1 MTNQNIVTIT
11 PDERTAVT
19 ATTAAPITPMA
30 MIDRALASG
39 ASAETLE
46 RLMALQE
53 RWQAAQAKRAFD
65 AAMAEA
71 KAEISPI
78 MKTRKVDFTSAKG
91 RTNYDYEDLAQIENQ
106 VSPVLSRHG
115 LSYRFRSEQPEARAI
130 KVTCILSHRD
140 GHSEENSLSGWADD
154 TGNKNAI
161 QAVGSA
167 ITYLQRYSLK
177 LALGLSATND
187 TDGRALKVDEAASIT
202 ADQYQELAALVERS
216 GADEKA
222 MLEYLGAKDMETLT
236 VAQYGK
242 AKAQLEKKIAKKAL
256 DAKKATP

>member
-1 MTNQNIVTIT
+1 MAENAVIELPRNVT
-11 PDERTAVT
+11 PEAS
-19 ATTAAPITPMA
+19 APITPMA
-30 MIDRALASG
+30 MIDRALSSG

-65 AAMAEA
+65 AAIAEA

-78 MKTRKVDFTSAKG
+78 LKTRKVDFTSAKG

-106 VSPVLSRHG
+106 VNPVLSRHG

-130 KVTCILSHRD
+130 KVTCIVSHRD
-140 GHSEENSLSGWADD
+140 GHSEENSLLGWADD

-187 TDGRALKVDEAASIT
+187 TDGRTLRHDDATSIN
-202 ADQYQELAALVERS
+202 ADQYQDLCSLIERS

-222 MLEYLGAKDMETLT
+222 MLQFLGAQDTETLT

-242 AKAQLEKKIAKKAL
+242 AKALLEKKIAKKAL
-256 DAKKATP
+256 DAKKAEQ